1 MLRKGKKKSVKEFQI
16 NALWRSLIKW
26 NEVYKFSPFHVKK
39 CYRNIISMTKKEQ
52 FTENMASIT
61 NSNWFAETFCQR
73 KPNYNFTL
81 NILKRHASEYL
92 LFYFQKLNSSFYYPI
107 PP

>member
-1 MLRKGKKKSVKEFQI
+1 MKRRVQI
-16 NALWRSLIKW
+16 FTFPCK
-26 NEVYKFSPFHVKK
+26 KK